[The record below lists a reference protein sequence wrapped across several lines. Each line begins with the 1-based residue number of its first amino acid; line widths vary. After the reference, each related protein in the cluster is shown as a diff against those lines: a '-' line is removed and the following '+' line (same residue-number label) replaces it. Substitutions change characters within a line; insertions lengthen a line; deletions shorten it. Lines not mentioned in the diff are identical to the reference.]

1 MISRAG
7 RPSTSR
13 SALPSSLRSRRKIL
27 AGAVEDSDGRAVL
40 ARLRAPAGQGGQPVL
55 VGKALLSQPRR
66 LAPRRRAAGE
76 VAVAGCWRL
85 MDVAMG

>member
-1 MISRAG
+1 M
-7 RPSTSR
+7 
-13 SALPSSLRSRRKIL
+13 
-27 AGAVEDSDGRAVL
+27 EDSDGRAVP
-40 ARLRAPAGQGGQPVL
+40 ARQRAPGGQGGQAGQPVL

>member
-1 MISRAG
+1 M
-7 RPSTSR
+7 
-13 SALPSSLRSRRKIL
+13 PSSLRSRRKIL

-40 ARLRAPAGQGGQPVL
+40 ARQRAPAGQGGQ

-66 LAPRRRAAGE
+66 LAPRRRAAGA